1 MRTFLAPEG
10 PLRVG
15 TVSWE
20 LEDEARPLHLA
31 VDVPGRRLLLQL
43 WYPAAPAA
51 GARPVAVWQALR
63 EPGRAPWMVRRL
75 IGLLRYRGTAVA
87 DAPLARIAPRGV
99 VLYNHGLVSFAA
111 ENGSLMEELASQG
124 FLVVAVEHREQRAE
138 WLALERSQPPAQ
150 RRMAR
155 ELQGQIARA
164 DADARGALAQRY
176 YEACTNT
183 NAVARERAVDASW
196 VLDRLAS
203 LLEAIPGR
211 YPAAAPASPVV
222 AAGFSLGGAV
232 GCTLASRDARVAGVV
247 NLDGGLHGVLDARAL
262 HVPLLMAYSAG
273 NAGLNDALLPPQAR
287 RVVAPETTHL
297 NFHDA
302 AGLVPALRWLRATGR
317 ADASAT
323 LRWRNRLVAD
333 FCRTL

>member
-10 PLRVG
+10 PFGVG
-15 TVSWE
+15 TVSRE
-20 LEDEARPLHLA
+20 LEDNARPQHLA
-31 VDVPGRRLLLQL
+31 GDVPGRRLLLQL
-43 WYPAAPAA
+43 WYPAAPSADA
-51 GARPVAVWQALR
+51 QPVAVWQALR
-63 EPGRAPWMVRRL
+63 EQGHAPWFVRRML
-75 IGLLRYRGTAVA
+75 GLLRYRSTAVE
-87 DAPLARIAPRGV
+87 DAPLAGIAPRGV

-150 RRMAR
+150 RRRAR
-155 ELQGQIARA
+155 ELQEQITRA
-164 DADARGALAQRY
+164 DAAARGALARRY

-183 NAVARERAVDASW
+183 NAVARERAADACW

-211 YPAAAPASPVV
+211 DPAAALASPVV

-232 GCTLASRDARVAGVV
+232 ACTLAARDARIAGVV
-247 NLDGGLHGVLDARAL
+247 NLDGGLHGVLDASAL
-262 HVPLLMAYSAG
+262 RVPVLMAYSAG

-297 NFHDA
+297 SFHDA
-302 AGLVPALRWLRATGR
+302 AGLVPALRLLRATGR
-317 ADASAT
+317 ADALVT

-333 FCRTL
+333 FCRTP